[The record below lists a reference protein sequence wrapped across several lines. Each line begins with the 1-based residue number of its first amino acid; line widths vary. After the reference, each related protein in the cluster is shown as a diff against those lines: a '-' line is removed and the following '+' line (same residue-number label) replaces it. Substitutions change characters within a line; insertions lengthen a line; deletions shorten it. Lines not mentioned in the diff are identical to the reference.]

1 MLSVMT
7 GPTAVKDRAL
17 GPDLARGLLLLFIA
31 LANIH
36 GFLHPPGVGDIRA
49 MPIPAALPDRIVAF
63 LETTLVDGRSY
74 TMFAALFGYGMV
86 QIARRQ
92 TGEWK
97 STRKLLRRRA
107 LWLVLLGLLHA
118 VLLYYGDIL
127 TAYGLIALVLVSAIR
142 WSDPRLLVSAAV
154 LALFGSWAFAFLSTP
169 NPPDSAA
176 EMYPWALDHNPLL
189 GMAGRAFA
197 IGISAP
203 VLAVTAAGAVL
214 FGIWAARRGL
224 YEHPEQHRQTLR
236 RMVAIGVPLSF
247 LGGIPLALYTSGLLP
262 ATDAN
267 VIPVAGLHALT
278 GFAGGPAYAALIALW
293 SLRVRRTPVITA
305 IQATG
310 QRSLTCY
317 LTQSVV
323 WTVLFAPFL
332 LDLGGSMTLWQ
343 SVILAAATWAFTVFL
358 ADLMR
363 RRGLRGPFEVL
374 LRRLTYR
381 DQTARQ

>member
-1 MLSVMT
+1 MT
-7 GPTAVKDRAL
+7 GPTALKDRAL

-31 LANIH
+31 LANTH

-49 MPIPAALPDRIVAF
+49 MPIPTTLPDRIVAF

-92 TGEWK
+92 SGDWT
-97 STRKLLRRRA
+97 STRKLLRRRGA
-107 LWLVLLGLLHA
+107 WLLLLGLLHA

-127 TAYGLIALVLVSAIR
+127 SAYGLIALALVSAIR
-142 WSDPRLLVSAAV
+142 WSKQRLLISAAV
-154 LALFGSWAFAFLSTP
+154 LALLGSWSYALLSTP

-189 GMAGRAFA
+189 GMAGRAIA
-197 IGISAP
+197 IPLSAS
-203 VLAVTAAGAVL
+203 VVAVSAAGAFL
-214 FGIWAARRGL
+214 FGIWAARRKL
-224 YEHPEQHRQTLR
+224 YERPEQHERTLR
-236 RMVAIGVPLSF
+236 LMVAIGIPLSF
-247 LGGIPLALYTSGLLP
+247 LGGVPLALYTAGLLP
-262 ATDAN
+262 ATDTA
-267 VIPVAGLHALT
+267 VVPLAGLHALT

-293 SLRVRRTPVITA
+293 SIRVRRTPVITA

-317 LTQSVV
+317 LAQSVV
-323 WTVLFAPFL
+323 WTIAFAPYL
-332 LDLGGSMTLWQ
+332 LDLGSHLTLWQ
-343 SVILAAATWAFTVFL
+343 SVLLALGTWALTVL
-358 ADLMR
+358 MADLMR

-381 DQTARQ
+381 NQTARQ

>member
-1 MLSVMT
+1 MT
-7 GPTAVKDRAL
+7 GPTAIKDRAL

-31 LANIH
+31 LANTH
-36 GFLHPPGVGDIRA
+36 GFLHPSGAGDIRA
-49 MPIPAALPDRIVAF
+49 MPIPTTLPDRIVAF

-92 TGEWK
+92 SGEWK
-97 STRKLLRRRA
+97 DTRKLLRRRA
-107 LWLVLLGLLHA
+107 RWLVLLGLLHA

-142 WSDPRLLVSAAV
+142 WSDARLLVSAAV

-169 NPPDSAA
+169 NAPDAAA
-176 EMYPWALDHNPLL
+176 EMYPWALEHNPLL

-197 IGISAP
+197 ISISAP
-203 VLAVTAAGAVL
+203 VLTVTAAGAFL

-224 YEHPEQHRQTLR
+224 YEHPEQHQQTLR
-236 RMVAIGVPLSF
+236 RMVAIGIPLAF
-247 LGGIPLALYTSGLLP
+247 LGGVPLYTSGLLH

-267 VIPVAGLHALT
+267 VIPAGGLHALT

-293 SLRVRRTPVITA
+293 SVRVRRTPLITA

-323 WTVLFAPFL
+323 WTIMFAPFL
-332 LDLGGSMTLWQ
+332 LDLGHSMKLWQ
-343 SVILAAATWAFTVFL
+343 SVILAVATWAFTVFL

-381 DQTARQ
+381 QQTARQ

>member
-1 MLSVMT
+1 MT
-7 GPTAVKDRAL
+7 GPTALKDRAL

-31 LANIH
+31 LANTH
-36 GFLHPPGVGDIRA
+36 GFLHPPGAGDIRA
-49 MPIPAALPDRIVAF
+49 IPTPTTLPDRIVAF

-92 TGEWK
+92 SGDWP
-97 STRKLLRRRA
+97 STRKLLRRRGG
-107 LWLVLLGLLHA
+107 WLLLLGLLHA

-127 TAYGLIALVLVSAIR
+127 SAYGLIALALVSAIR
-142 WSDPRLLVSAAV
+142 WSDQRLLISAAV
-154 LALFGSWAFAFLSTP
+154 LALCGAWTYALLSTP

-189 GMAGRAFA
+189 GMAGRAA
-197 IGISAP
+197 VIPLSAS
-203 VLAVTAAGAVL
+203 VMALSAAGAFL
-214 FGIWAARRGL
+214 FGIWAARHKL
-224 YEHPEQHRQTLR
+224 YEQPELHQRTLR
-236 RMVAIGVPLSF
+236 RMVAVGIPLSF
-247 LGGIPLALYTSGLLP
+247 LGGVPLALYTSGLLP
-262 ATDAN
+262 ATDPAI
-267 VIPVAGLHALT
+267 IPLAGLHALT

-293 SLRVRRTPVITA
+293 SIRVRRTAVITA

-323 WTVLFAPFL
+323 WTIVFAPYL
-332 LDLGGSMTLWQ
+332 LDLGSHLTLWQ
-343 SVILAAATWAFTVFL
+343 SVLLALGTWGLTVL
-358 ADLMR
+358 MADLMR

-381 DQTARQ
+381 NQTARQ

>member
-1 MLSVMT
+1 MT
-7 GPTAVKDRAL
+7 GPTALEDRAL
-17 GPDLARGLLLLFIA
+17 GPDLARGLMLLFIA
-31 LANIH
+31 LANTH

-49 MPIPAALPDRIVAF
+49 MPTPTALPDRLVAF

-74 TMFAALFGYGMV
+74 TMFAALFGYGVV

-92 TGEWK
+92 QGDWT
-97 STRKLLRRRA
+97 STRRLLRRRA
-107 LWLVLLGLLHA
+107 WWMLLLGVLHA

-127 TAYGLIALVLVSAIR
+127 SAYGLIALLLVSAIQ
-142 WSDPRLLVSAAV
+142 WSDQRLLVSAAV
-154 LALFGSWAFAFLSTP
+154 MALFGSWAFAFLSTP
-169 NPPDSAA
+169 NPPDTAA
-176 EMYPWALDHNPLL
+176 EMYPWSLEHNPLL
-189 GMAGRAFA
+189 GMAGRAYA
-197 IGISAP
+197 ISISAP
-203 VLAVTAAGAVL
+203 VLAVTVAGAFL

-224 YEHPEQHRQTLR
+224 YEHPEQHQRALR
-236 RMVAIGVPLSF
+236 RMVAIGVPVSF
-247 LGGIPLALYTSGLLP
+247 LGGVPLAVYTSGLLP

-267 VIPVAGLHALT
+267 IIPVAGLHALT

-293 SLRVRRTPVITA
+293 SIRVRRTPLVTA

-310 QRSLTCY
+310 QRSLTSY

-323 WTVLFAPFL
+323 WTVVFAPFL
-332 LDLGGSMTLWQ
+332 LDLGDSLKLWQ
-343 SVILAAATWAFTVFL
+343 SVILALATWALTVVL

-381 DQTARQ
+381 NQ